1 MTTDRGQLPV
11 ADQGLA
17 ALVMLLR
24 LNGIGA
30 DPEQIRHRFGGATI
44 GVPEMLRCAKDF
56 GLKAQARKTT
66 WARLGRTPLPAIAL
80 LRDGGFLILGKAGD
94 DKAIVQSPLSPRPV
108 LMTRAELAAVWDGS
122 LILMARRAGLLDL
135 SRRFDITWFLGA
147 IHK

>member
-94 DKAIVQSPLSPRPV
+94 DKAIVQSPWSPRPV